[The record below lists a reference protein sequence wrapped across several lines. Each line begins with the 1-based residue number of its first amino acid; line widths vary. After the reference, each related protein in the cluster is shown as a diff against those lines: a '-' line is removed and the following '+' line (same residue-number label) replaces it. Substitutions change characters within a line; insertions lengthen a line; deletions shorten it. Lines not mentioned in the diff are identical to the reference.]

1 MFNPLGRLSL
11 APGDHALAV
20 PDRRPLRLLFFTK
33 AILIL
38 QQQLSL
44 LAAASDMQ
52 AAELA
57 NQIIIF
63 GQDRIQDGLMAAVKI
78 RGFPKA
84 LKGGT
89 LIQVADRI
97 QNERKNSIC
106 DFVLAGLIKAAMK

>member
-63 GQDRIQDGLMAAVKI
+63 GQDCIQDGLMAAVKI

-84 LKGGT
+84 LKGGA
-89 LIQVADRI
+89 LIQVVDRI
-97 QNERKNSIC
+97 QDERKDPVC
-106 DFVLAGLIKAAMK
+106 DLIVACLIKAAMK